1 VFLYYSS
8 SLKYPQAGHPN
19 INTHKALFVHQGIRN
34 LFIYSQSFLVM
45 TCHCQCQNC
54 QYCKETYSPY
64 IYKVLKQVHP
74 DTGIS
79 NKAMTYSSYI
89 YKVLKL
95 VQPNTGIPN
104 KTTVTYSSYI
114 YKVLKQVHPNTSIS
128 NKATVTYSL
137 YIYKVLN
144 QVHPDTV
151 RGPFEQM
158 STSPYEQPMYLD
170 TSTKTHEPLRN
181 CWNTF
186 DQTLELRQTQSI
198 AWNTLNLDQ
207 YRIPWSITYPKRC
220 DHLVTLQMQL

>member
-1 VFLYYSS
+1 LSCIISLSSIVFLYYSS

-19 INTHKALFVHQGIRN
+19 INTHKALFEHQGIRN

-95 VQPNTGIPN
+95 VQPNTDIPN

-151 RGPFEQM
+151 RDHSNKCLQA
-158 STSPYEQPMYLD
+158 PMNSRC
-170 TSTKTHEPLRN
+170 TSTCRRRHMNHYETVGTHLIKRLNFVKPNRL
-181 CWNTF
+181 
-186 DQTLELRQTQSI
+186 LE
-198 AWNTLNLDQ
+198 
-207 YRIPWSITYPKRC
+207 IP
-220 DHLVTLQMQL
+220 